1 MKLNGQLTLGE
12 NTADNGG
19 LRLAYLALMD
29 TLAHEPAA
37 AQIDGYT
44 PSQRFF
50 LAFGQVWCENVR
62 EQAARNSALVDP
74 HSPGRS
80 RVNGAVQNFDEFG
93 KAFSCKKG
101 APMYPEKAC
110 RVW

>member
-1 MKLNGQLTLGE
+1 MALT
-12 NTADNGG
+12 
-19 LRLAYLALMD
+19 D
-29 TLAHEPAA
+29 TLAKEPAPP
-37 AQIDGYT
+37 QIDGYT

-50 LAFGQVWCENVR
+50 IAYGQLWCENVR
-62 EQAARNSALVDP
+62 EESARNSALVDP
-74 HSPGRS
+74 HSPGRW

-101 APMYPEKAC
+101 APMYPENVC